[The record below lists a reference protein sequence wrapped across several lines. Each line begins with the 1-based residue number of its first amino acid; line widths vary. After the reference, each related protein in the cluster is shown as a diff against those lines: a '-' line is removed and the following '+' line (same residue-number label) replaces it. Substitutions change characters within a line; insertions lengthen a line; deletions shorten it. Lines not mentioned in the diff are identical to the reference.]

1 MTIDRIRGVTP
12 RVDGVL
18 KVLRF
23 FPHTVAIAALRRDLH
38 AYAAML
44 GALGEMQEIHDAP
57 IRRERGGAVGDARFG
72 KHRPLAT
79 TRIAQCRLPLRRGS
93 GLRLNGTRLR
103 LHHRQRMALERDLRL
118 RIGRRGRF
126 EEWCQCAL
134 CVEHPQQRPQML
146 ARAMLLPTRAGA
158 AQVQAPRTRAQEH
171 TIRASALH
179 RSGGRHGIHVLEG
192 EHEGIG
198 VRFPAFANIRRK
210 ALLKQDR
217 NHDQRSLIMTA
228 RTAAT

>member
-1 MTIDRIRGVTP
+1 
-12 RVDGVL
+12 
-18 KVLRF
+18 
-23 FPHTVAIAALRRDLH
+23 
-38 AYAAML
+38 
-44 GALGEMQEIHDAP
+44 
-57 IRRERGGAVGDARFG
+57 
-72 KHRPLAT
+72 
-79 TRIAQCRLPLRRGS
+79 
-93 GLRLNGTRLR
+93 
-103 LHHRQRMALERDLRL
+103 MALERDLRL